1 MRRILI
7 VDSDPRICQA
17 IHETLSVIR
26 HVVFFAFDA
35 VSAVSEARKHNPD
48 LIIVDLSLPAGSGL
62 LVVERLRGFTAFLR
76 TPIIMIAERGARLEA
91 ERVYAAGA
99 NVFLPKP
106 VSRHLLLHHAGRLM
120 PTEQPQDT
128 WGEAPQTLA
137 K

>member
-1 MRRILI
+1 MKRILI
-7 VDSDPRICQA
+7 VDSDPRVCQA
-17 IHETLSVIR
+17 IHETPSVIR

-48 LIIVDLSLPAGSGL
+48 LIAVDLSLPAGSGL
-62 LVVERLRGFTAFLR
+62 LVVERLRLLTAFLR

-99 NVFLPKP
+99 NAFLPKP
-106 VSRHLLLHHAGRLM
+106 VSRHLLLHHAGRLL
-120 PTEQPQDT
+120 PTDQPQDA
-128 WGEAPQTLA
+128 WRDAPQTAA